1 MYSIECLAA
10 VGLGRPAPAG
20 ADGIDHDEIGE
31 GEPGRGIVAHAR
43 GGRVVSWK
51 LENARADQAQVQI
64 SRCRARSAVEGEG
77 DGTVVRLGILGDV
90 GGVIDRGRALARLI
104 EERER
109 SRSRGIGQR
118 AAGNRDGVLGHRVR
132 RQQPQHALACVGLS
146 LSPLPR
152 FARALLAVLR
162 RRPGLLRA
170 RDRGGAGEKH
180 RQQRAGE
187 LGGDQRGRGHHGV
200 QSMLQRPPLPH
211 HSG

>member
-10 VGLGRPAPAG
+10 GGLGRPAPAG

-31 GEPGRGIVAHAR
+31 GEPGRRIVAHAR

-109 SRSRGIGQR
+109 SRS
-118 AAGNRDGVLGHRVR
+118 
-132 RQQPQHALACVGLS
+132 
-146 LSPLPR
+146 
-152 FARALLAVLR
+152 
-162 RRPGLLRA
+162 
-170 RDRGGAGEKH
+170 
-180 RQQRAGE
+180 
-187 LGGDQRGRGHHGV
+187 
-200 QSMLQRPPLPH
+200 
-211 HSG
+211 